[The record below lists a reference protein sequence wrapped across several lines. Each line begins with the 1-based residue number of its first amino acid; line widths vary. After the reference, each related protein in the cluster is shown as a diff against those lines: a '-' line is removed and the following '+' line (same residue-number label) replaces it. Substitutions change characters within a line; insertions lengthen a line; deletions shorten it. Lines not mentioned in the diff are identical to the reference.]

1 MTAGDQLHE
10 VKNSEIKASQKMGEP
25 ASSTIGV
32 RFCSFTYCV
41 SSFQVVKSTDL
52 SRELD

>member
-1 MTAGDQLHE
+1 M
-10 VKNSEIKASQKMGEP
+10 KNNEIKAFQKMGEP

-41 SSFQVVKSTDL
+41 SSFQVIKSIDL